1 MTFSLLDTFRVEKH
15 GSCLYCG
22 HDDTVV
28 VVAPSVETKAAGT
41 SIMGVCDLCSY
52 ALRHVWKR
60 ELGEIVSST
69 SPRTV
74 GTRVLI
80 PRLPEGKSELDVSAY
95 ELAVLP
101 AKDLGDDRWSLPH
114 IEFQPISRVV
124 EKLAASVGIVT
135 WESTL
140 REVYLGYSGT
150 GDYTNVLIAW
160 AWGQVPGLKRKGVE
174 WKTFAELLAKPTPEA
189 GFYLGVKA
197 AFETLLWRREV
208 SEEGGE
214 LGMSCPVSV
223 VLGEGAVRCLGEG
236 EDLKMVELFRAS
248 LTPSEAEVVR
258 LVMEARRSESSK
270 TEAAGK
276 QGKTKEQDE
285 TGEFQGD
292 LEVDDGEAGEPSRD
306 LASIPPGYAR
316 APR

>member
-22 HDDTVV
+22 HEDTVV
-28 VVAPSVETKAAGT
+28 VVAPPVEYKATGP
-41 SIMGVCDLCSY
+41 SFMGVCDLCSY

-60 ELGEIVSST
+60 ELGEIVAAT

-80 PRLPEGKSELDVSAY
+80 PRLSEGKSELDVSAY

-101 AKDLGDDRWSLPH
+101 ASDHGDDRWMLPH

-160 AWGQVPGLKRKGVE
+160 AWGQLPGLKRKGVE
-174 WKTFAELLAKPTPEA
+174 WKTFAELLSKPTQEA

-236 EDLKMVELFRAS
+236 EDPKMVELFRAS

-270 TEAAGK
+270 TEASGK
-276 QGKTKEQDE
+276 QGKTKAPDE

-292 LEVDDGEAGEPSRD
+292 LEVDDGDAGEPSRD